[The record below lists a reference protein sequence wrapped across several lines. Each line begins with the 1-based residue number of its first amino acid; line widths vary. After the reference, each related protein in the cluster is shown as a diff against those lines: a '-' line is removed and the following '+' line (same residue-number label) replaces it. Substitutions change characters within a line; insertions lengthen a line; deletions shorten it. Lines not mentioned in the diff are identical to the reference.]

1 MEKHME
7 SEIAAINQQSLKD
20 KIKSYMKHPGS
31 FILLLLVLIAAVLT
45 VGVLVFLVGYILIRG
60 IPYLKPSL
68 FAWTY
73 NSDNVSMLP
82 AMINTLFM
90 TVLALLLS
98 VPFGVGAADRKSTR
112 LNSSHRT

>member
-45 VGVLVFLVGYILIRG
+45 VGFSVSGGVYFNPRYPVLKTIAVCMDI
-60 IPYLKPSL
+60 
-68 FAWTY
+68 
-73 NSDNVSMLP
+73 
-82 AMINTLFM
+82 
-90 TVLALLLS
+90 
-98 VPFGVGAADRKSTR
+98 
-112 LNSSHRT
+112 